1 MNEFQ
6 CCPKCKDKNGALPLG
21 FIEHKTQEGIFAE
34 ECECHKK
41 WVLESTLEA
50 KFIHNGFDASLFNY
64 SIRNYVGN
72 ESRAEKDRLIN
83 YVAKFDDPKVKKCIV
98 YMYGKNGTQKTVLGN
113 WIGKSLLSK
122 GYSVRY
128 LLMNNLVG
136 MLQDAGFKD
145 GVQEKLDKLDGTD
158 LLIIDEA
165 FDKEKMR
172 LYKSGFQISF
182 IDTWLRNRIQT
193 LNKGVVFIS
202 NVKPEDIEK
211 QGLSH
216 SIQDFVERECK
227 KCNSFLEF
235 KDNYILESH
244 TEYDSSVGLF

>member
-1 MNEFQ
+1 
-6 CCPKCKDKNGALPLG
+6 
-21 FIEHKTQEGIFAE
+21 
-34 ECECHKK
+34 
-41 WVLESTLEA
+41 
-50 KFIHNGFDASLFNY
+50 
-64 SIRNYVGN
+64 
-72 ESRAEKDRLIN
+72 
-83 YVAKFDDPKVKKCIV
+83 
-98 YMYGKNGTQKTVLGN
+98 MYGKNGTQKTVLGN

-136 MLQDAGFKD
+136 MLQDVDFKD
-145 GVQEKLDKLDGTD
+145 GVQEKLDKLDSTD